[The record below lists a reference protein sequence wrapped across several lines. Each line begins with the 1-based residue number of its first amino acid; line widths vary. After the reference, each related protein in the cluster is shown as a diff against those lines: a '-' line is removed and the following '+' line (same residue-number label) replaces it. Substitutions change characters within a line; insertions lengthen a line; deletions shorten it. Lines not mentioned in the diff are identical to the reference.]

1 MAGVLEY
8 LRNFLSDQDASLVH
22 IALWT
27 AVQLHV
33 ARFPNFLQELVTND
47 FEKLISHLTQSL
59 ETDAVR
65 ELAQILQEKL
75 TSC

>member
-27 AVQLHV
+27 AVQL